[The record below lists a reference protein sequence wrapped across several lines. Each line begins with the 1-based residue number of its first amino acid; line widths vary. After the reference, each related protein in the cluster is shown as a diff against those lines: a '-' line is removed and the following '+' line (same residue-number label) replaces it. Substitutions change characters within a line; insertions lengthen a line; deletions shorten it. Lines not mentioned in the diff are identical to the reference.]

1 MKYLKSEA
9 IFLVFFVM
17 ASTAWAASP
26 KPSGYLSDYSRLS
39 HGHALEAF
47 WADTTAITPAA
58 EIALGEIT
66 EPHLKDKK
74 HVTVEECANWLR
86 RDVLSHSLFS
96 ENAPDVKYRLD
107 LAITH
112 MDPGSATKR
121 IMAGELGAGH
131 AQVQV
136 EGKVIDT
143 ESGNS
148 VAEFAER
155 RSSSGA
161 IGLEDL
167 KGDSGPELI
176 EHLIKLIGEDVAA
189 EMGRAFSAH

>member
-1 MKYLKSEA
+1 MRYLSVQI
-9 IFLVFFVM
+9 IFPIFMVL

-26 KPSGYLSDYSRLS
+26 KPSGYLSDYSHLS
-39 HGHALEAF
+39 HGDSLEAF
-47 WADTTAITPAA
+47 WADSAAITPAS
-58 EIALGEIT
+58 EIVLGEIT

-74 HVTVEECANWLR
+74 HVTVEECANWLE
-86 RDVLSHSLFS
+86 RDVLNHALFS
-96 ENAPDVKYRLD
+96 NNAPGARYRMD

-112 MDPGSATKR
+112 MDPGSASKR
-121 IMAGELGAGH
+121 LMAGELGAGH

-143 ESGNS
+143 ESGKS

-161 IGLEDL
+161 IGIKDL

-176 EHLIKLIGEDVAA
+176 EHLIKLISDDVAS
-189 EMGRAFSAH
+189 EMGRTFSAR